1 MTQSSDHVP
10 SLLPLLRE
18 RWSPRAYQDRAI
30 EPEKLLSIL
39 EAARWAP
46 SAANEQPWSFIVGV
60 KATHPEAFHRLFE
73 ILLPGNQLWA
83 GNASALILS
92 VAKTLNSKDQPN
104 KYAFYDVG
112 QAAAFLTV
120 QAAALGLHVHQMAGF
135 DAAKARESLSIP
147 EGYEPVAAIAVGYRG
162 DPNSLPENLR
172 ERELAARVRRP
183 LTEIA
188 FDGQWGEAVETAK
201 PGS

>member
-1 MTQSSDHVP
+1 MTQSSNDVP
-10 SLLPLLRE
+10 ALHPLLRE
-18 RWSPRAYQDRAI
+18 RWSPRAFQDRPV
-30 EPEKLLSIL
+30 EPEKIESIL

-46 SAANEQPWSFIVGV
+46 SAMNEQPWRFLIGV
-60 KATHPEAFHRLFE
+60 RETHPAAYDRLFQ

-83 GNASALILS
+83 GQAPVLMLS
-92 VAKTLNSKDQPN
+92 VAKMRNSKDQPN
-104 KYAFYDVG
+104 PHAFHDVG
-112 QAAAFLTV
+112 QAVAHLTV
-120 QAAALGLHVHQMAGF
+120 QAMALGLHVHQMAGF

-147 EGYEPVAAIAVGYRG
+147 EGYDPVAAIAVGYQG

-183 LTEIA
+183 LSEIV
-188 FDGQWGEAVETAK
+188 FDGQWGEAAEAAE